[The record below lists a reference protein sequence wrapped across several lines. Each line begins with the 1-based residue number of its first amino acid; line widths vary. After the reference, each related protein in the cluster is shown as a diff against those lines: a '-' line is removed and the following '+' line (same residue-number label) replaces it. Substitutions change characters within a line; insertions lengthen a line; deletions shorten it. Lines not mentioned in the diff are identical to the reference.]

1 MRWRRRRWTQYIEH
15 YRTWL
20 GFTRLIKYVLVFL
33 VILLL
38 TGMGYFLT

>member
-1 MRWRRRRWTQYIEH
+1 MAASTMDPLFAEH

-33 VILLL
+33 VILLA
-38 TGMGYFLT
+38 GMGYFLT